1 MRRSLAAALALAAVP
16 GSAAADISIS
26 AARIA
31 EGDLIVMGQVDEP
44 NTEITLDDVFSET
57 TDGRG
62 RFMFRVVYHPA
73 SCIVILKA
81 AATQRSVVVGNC
93 GQMGPR
99 GEPGP
104 VGPRGDRGDPGP
116 PGPAGPPGPP
126 GDAVDLEPLR
136 PPLRGAPRS
145 GALPV
150 PADRRAAPESAP
162 LFPMPQGA
170 IQ

>member
-1 MRRSLAAALALAAVP
+1 MRRSLAAAVALAAIP
-16 GSAAADISIS
+16 SWAEAEISIS

-31 EGDLIVMGQVDEP
+31 EGDLIVMGQVDQANAEV
-44 NTEITLDDVFSET
+44 TLDDSFSET

-62 RFMFRVVYHPA
+62 RFTFRVAYHPA
-73 SCIVILKA
+73 SCIVVLKA
-81 AATQRSVVVGNC
+81 AAKQRNVVVGNC

-116 PGPAGPPGPP
+116 SGPMGPTGPEGPPGET
-126 GDAVDLEPLR
+126 VEIEPLR
-136 PPLRGAPRS
+136 PPLRGLPRS
-145 GALPV
+145 GT
-150 PADRRAAPESAP
+150 APGAPAP